1 MNEKNLQI
9 RTELTNLY
17 AELESALTAQQNIKE
32 ELESFLSQFTCVL
45 DAPSCGCSEEE
56 LNDPKFDALYTEQ
69 DRLTKLSKAA
79 TKQVNDLKAKINS
92 LEAELNFMI
101 MQKD

>member
-1 MNEKNLQI
+1 MNEKNIQI
-9 RTELTNLY
+9 RTELTKLY
-17 AELESALTAQQNIKE
+17 AELESALATQQNIKE

-69 DRLTKLSKAA
+69 DRLTRLSKAA
-79 TKQVNDLKAKINS
+79 TKQVNELKAKIDY
-92 LEAELNFMI
+92 LEAELNTNV
-101 MQKD
+101 

>member
-17 AELESALTAQQNIKE
+17 AELESALTTQQNIKE

-79 TKQVNDLKAKINS
+79 TKQVNELKAKINS

>member
-1 MNEKNLQI
+1 MNEKKLQI

-79 TKQVNDLKAKINS
+79 SRKVADLKEKIDC
-92 LEAELNFMI
+92 LETELV
-101 MQKD
+101 KLD

>member
-1 MNEKNLQI
+1 MNISKEQI
-9 RTELTNLY
+9 Q
-17 AELESALTAQQNIKE
+17 AELLTLQKELDTATKTFQNCKE

-56 LNDPKFDALYTEQ
+56 LNDPKFEALYTEQ

-79 TKQVNDLKAKINS
+79 SQNVKELKEKIAH
-92 LEAELNFMI
+92 LEAQLN
-101 MQKD
+101 